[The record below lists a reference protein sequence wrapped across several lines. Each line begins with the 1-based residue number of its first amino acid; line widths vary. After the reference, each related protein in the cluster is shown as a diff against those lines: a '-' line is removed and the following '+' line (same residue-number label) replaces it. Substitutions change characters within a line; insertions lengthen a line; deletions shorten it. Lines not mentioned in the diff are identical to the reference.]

1 VTARSYDAV
10 VVGSGPNGLA
20 AAIVLARAGLSVRV
34 LEARDS
40 VGGGV
45 RSAELTLPGFVHDV
59 CSSVHPFAAASPF
72 FATLPLREHGLEMVH
87 PPAPLAHPLDDGAA
101 VVLHRSVDTTA
112 EGLGPDGEA
121 YSGLIETV
129 VKGWD
134 DLARQ
139 VLGPLRI
146 PRRPV
151 LMARFGID
159 AMRSARRLAESRFRG
174 PHARALLAGL
184 ASHSILPLDRP
195 LTAAFGLIL
204 GGSAHAVGWPVARG
218 GSRAIAEAMAS
229 YLRTL
234 GGTVETGRLVETMAD
249 VPAAAVTMFDVTPR
263 QLAAIAGSRLSPR
276 YRRRLARY
284 RYGPGVF
291 KLDLALE
298 GPIPWAAAECAS
310 AGTIHLGGTLEEI
323 AESEDSVGA
332 GEPPHRPY
340 VLLAQ
345 ASLFDTTRAPEGKH
359 TVWAYCHVPAGSGI
373 DMTDRIELQIERF
386 APGFRQRILARRAWF
401 PADLERYNP
410 NYVGGDISGGSHGG
424 LQLVARPTLSLS
436 PYSTPSE
443 GMYLCSSSTPPGA
456 GVHGM
461 CGYRAA
467 RAALRWLRSR
477 SRS

>member
-1 VTARSYDAV
+1 MTARSYDAV

-20 AAIVLARAGLSVRV
+20 AAIVLARAGLSVLV

-45 RSAELTLPGFVHDV
+45 RSAELTLPGFVHDI

-72 FATLPLREHGLEMVH
+72 FATLPLRKHGLEMVH
-87 PPAPLAHPLDDGAA
+87 PPAPLAHPLGDGTA

-121 YSGLIETV
+121 YSGLMEPV
-129 VKGWD
+129 VRGWD

-151 LMARFGID
+151 LMARVGFD
-159 AMRSARRLAESRFRG
+159 AVHSARKLAEGRFHG
-174 PHARALLAGL
+174 PRARALLAGL

-195 LTAAFGLIL
+195 MTAAFGLIL

-249 VPAAAVTMFDVTPR
+249 VPPAAVTMFDVTPR
-263 QLAAIAGSRLSPR
+263 QLAAIAGTRLSPR

-310 AGTIHLGGTLEEI
+310 AGTIHVGGTLEEI
-323 AESEDSVGA
+323 ADSEASVGA
-332 GEPPHRPY
+332 GQPPHRPY

-345 ASLFDTTRAPEGKH
+345 ASLFDRTRAPEGKH
-359 TVWAYCHVPAGSGI
+359 TVWAYCHVPAGSSI

-443 GMYLCSSSTPPGA
+443 GIYLCSSSTPPGA

-461 CGYRAA
+461 CGYHAA
-467 RAALRWLRSR
+467 RAALRWLGSR
-477 SRS
+477 RRG